1 MGEKFKNKYRIPSA
15 RLPSWDYGWN
25 AAYYVTIC
33 TGQRVQYF
41 GQIEKGH
48 MVLSAIG
55 RMADRYWR
63 KIPNHFPFVILDV
76 YVIMPNHVHGIII
89 INKTD
94 DGNPANINVET
105 PNLGVSTTATSPS
118 PTTPSHQNNKKW
130 KPGTLGVIINQFK
143 RIVTLHAR
151 KINADFS
158 WQSRFYDRI
167 IRDENECNRIR
178 QYIINNPAKWA
189 EDQNNQDGLWM

>member
-1 MGEKFKNKYRIPSA
+1 MPF
-15 RLPSWDYGWN
+15 WDYGWN

-33 TGQRVQYF
+33 TGRRVACF
-41 GQIEKGH
+41 GKIENGQ
-48 MVLSAIG
+48 MALSVIG
-55 RMADRYWR
+55 KMADQYWR
-63 KIPNHFPFVILDV
+63 EIPNHFPFVILDA

-94 DGNPANINVET
+94 DGRDNVET
-105 PNLGVSTTATSPS
+105 PNLGVSTTTSKTSRTSVTIPS
-118 PTTPSHQNNKKW
+118 RQNDKKW
-130 KPGTLGVIINQFK
+130 KPDTLGVIINQYK

-167 IRDENECNRIR
+167 IRNENECNS
-178 QYIINNPAKWA
+178 PALHF
-189 EDQNNQDGLWM
+189 E

>member
-33 TGQRVQYF
+33 TGHRVEYF
-41 GQIEKGH
+41 GKIENGQ
-48 MVLSAIG
+48 MALSVIG
-55 RMADRYWR
+55 KMAEQYWR
-63 KIPNHFPFVILDV
+63 EIPNHFPFVILDA

-94 DGNPANINVET
+94 NGDVTDDDNVET
-105 PNLGVSTTATSPS
+105 PKLGVSTLLSNHNR
-118 PTTPSHQNNKKW
+118 SHQNDKKW

-143 RIVTLHAR
+143 RIVTMHAR
-151 KINADFS
+151 KINDDFS

-167 IRDENECNRIR
+167 IRNENEYNRIQ

-189 EDQNNQDGLWM
+189 EDQNNQDGLWI